1 MNSQP
6 SLWKSDALPIELC
19 LHFVHKERLEL
30 SHLAAVA
37 SKTTVYTIPP
47 PGQYFTYRNTLEVR
61 GTEGTIPAMVY
72 DQA

>member
-1 MNSQP
+1 MLSHTSILLVP
-6 SLWKSDALPIELC
+6 R
-19 LHFVHKERLEL
+19 ERLEL
-30 SHLAAVA
+30 SILAAVA
-37 SKTTVYTIPP
+37 SKTTVYAIPP